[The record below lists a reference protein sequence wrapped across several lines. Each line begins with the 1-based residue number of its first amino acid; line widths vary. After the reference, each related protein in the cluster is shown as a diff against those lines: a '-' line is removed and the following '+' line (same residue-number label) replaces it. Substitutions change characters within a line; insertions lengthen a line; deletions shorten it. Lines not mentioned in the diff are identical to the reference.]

1 MNPTHF
7 QLDFQIMHYEDI
19 LRYRTGS
26 HMILYG
32 YSTGSHLTGS
42 FILLRVA
49 CYYSVSNNRF
59 SFALVMVNI
68 VQMDYVNPKQGRF
81 VCDLPS
87 SKCSHFRLFHVAKNT
102 G

>member
-42 FILLRVA
+42 FILL
-49 CYYSVSNNRF
+49 
-59 SFALVMVNI
+59 
-68 VQMDYVNPKQGRF
+68 
-81 VCDLPS
+81 
-87 SKCSHFRLFHVAKNT
+87 
-102 G
+102 